1 MATKDEFK
9 AILIDTEKCEELFA
23 FDPKYQSLARKH
35 SNIKAIII
43 RGTNVVGAALGYLG
57 AGAPDAVFD
66 GVATPIK
73 VYAISSHADDTDL
86 ATKDARKVRLIG
98 FTTTDIV
105 EEIFSM
111 SGVTE
116 VPSDNLLQRIFS
128 PHISQHGSGGGD
140 AAGDITI
147 TSKGQVATYV
157 TIAAG
162 ANGGNGCI
170 FYLPEN
176 FHLFIHKVA
185 PKITSTEDTAKNA
198 TGAEINFSLGN
209 ITQYPDGS
217 IDVGRDDPILSP
229 KFPVIHTKPNVEYI
243 NPFTLPFHGSSG
255 GQIILTT
262 TELVSGE
269 DVDLEYE
276 LVFWVWHDEV

>member
-1 MATKDEFK
+1 MATVDEFE
-9 AILIDTEKCEELFA
+9 AILLGTDACEEQFA
-23 FDPKYQSLARKH
+23 FDEKFQSLYRKH
-35 SNIKAIII
+35 NNIKAVVIH
-43 RGTNVVGAALGYLG
+43 GTNVVDAAIGFLG
-57 AGAPDAVFD
+57 AGAPTAEFD
-66 GVATPIK
+66 GVTTPIK

-86 ATKDARKVRLIG
+86 AAKDARKVRLIG
-98 FTTTDIV
+98 FTATDIV

-111 SGVTE
+111 AGLTE
-116 VPSDNLLQRIFS
+116 VASDNLLQRIFS
-128 PHISQHGSGGGD
+128 PHVSQHGTGGNN
-140 AAGDITI
+140 AAGNITI
-147 TSKGQVATYV
+147 TSTGQAATYV

-185 PKITSTEDTAKNA
+185 AKITSTEDTAKNA

-217 IDVGRDDPILSP
+217 IDVGMDDPILSP

-276 LVFWVWHDEV
+276 LVFWIWHDEV